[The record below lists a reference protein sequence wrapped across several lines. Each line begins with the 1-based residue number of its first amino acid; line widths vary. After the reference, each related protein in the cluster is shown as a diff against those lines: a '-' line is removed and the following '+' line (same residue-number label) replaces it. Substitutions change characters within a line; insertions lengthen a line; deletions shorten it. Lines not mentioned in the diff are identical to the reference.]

1 MKTIKTLAVAVG
13 IIGATSIA
21 SQAGSWGFAINT
33 GAVAV
38 AVNSFGGGYQHQHC
52 TPRQQYVSYSRREH
66 VNPYMPTVYGPRE
79 YYVNGRP
86 YMVYPQVQ
94 YIPR

>member
-1 MKTIKTLAVAVG
+1 MKTIKTLAVASSA
-13 IIGATSIA
+13 ILLTSLC

-38 AVNSFGGGYQHQHC
+38 AVNSFGGGYSEQRC
-52 TPRQQYVSYSRREH
+52 VPRQQYIHCNQREY

-94 YIPR
+94 YVPR